1 MIEILFGESEAASM
15 KAAKCEQ
22 IYVSSNDGP
31 TACFGAGK
39 RKVPEKKDYSWI
51 EGSSTEVVCLGFLLD
66 IGDIQKEITGSYRKN
81 LILSLYNQNQW
92 DGEDNYESE
101 LQEMFEHY
109 TSDLSR
115 LQEYLEDCEAVR
127 IWYSDAPYS
136 RCGFYQI
143 CQLLLKYQVEVHV
156 VKLPEHVVREDC
168 IVSYANWGE
177 VAAEEF
183 AGFLSYEKILTE
195 DELRMYAQN
204 WTELVSENAP
214 LRAVI
219 SGQLISVPE
228 DFYDF
233 LIWKHLSDKPR
244 KEARVIGDILG
255 TSMLGVGDWWY
266 TKRIEYYINRGDILI
281 VEDSANTYARVI
293 KRSSERMERFK

>member
-1 MIEILFGESEAASM
+1 MVSTTGMVVSLKTDLRFPESGQQGHGA
-15 KAAKCEQ
+15 Q
-22 IYVSSNDGP
+22 I
-31 TACFGAGK
+31 
-39 RKVPEKKDYSWI
+39 
-51 EGSSTEVVCLGFLLD
+51 
-66 IGDIQKEITGSYRKN
+66 IQEITGSYRKN

-266 TKRIEYYINRGDILI
+266 AKRIEYYIDRGDILI

>member
-195 DELRMYAQN
+195 DEFRMYAQN
-204 WTELVSENAP
+204 WTDLVSENAP

-255 TSMLGVGDWWY
+255 PSMLGVGDWWY
-266 TKRIEYYINRGDILI
+266 AKRIEYYIDRGDILI

>member
-195 DELRMYAQN
+195 DEFRMYAQN
-204 WTELVSENAP
+204 WTDLVSENAP

-266 TKRIEYYINRGDILI
+266 AQRIEYYIDRGDILI

>member
-1 MIEILFGESEAASM
+1 MILEIFKKRLLEVIAR
-15 KAAKCEQ
+15 
-22 IYVSSNDGP
+22 I
-31 TACFGAGK
+31 CFYRFTIKISGMA
-39 RKVPEKKDYSWI
+39 R
-51 EGSSTEVVCLGFLLD
+51 T
-66 IGDIQKEITGSYRKN
+66 ITNQNYRKCLN
-81 LILSLYNQNQW
+81 IT
-92 DGEDNYESE
+92 
-101 LQEMFEHY
+101 H
-109 TSDLSR
+109 
-115 LQEYLEDCEAVR
+115 R
-127 IWYSDAPYS
+127 IYHVCRNIWKIVKQFVSGTAMRRIPDVD
-136 RCGFYQI
+136 FYQI

-156 VKLPEHVVREDC
+156 VKLSEHVVREDC

-195 DELRMYAQN
+195 DEFRMYAQN
-204 WTELVSENAP
+204 WTDLVSENAP

-266 TKRIEYYINRGDILI
+266 AKRIEYYIDRGDILI

-293 KRSSERMERFK
+293 KAVQVNGWRDLNENGMVIIYDYEKIDIENWAA

>member
-81 LILSLYNQNQW
+81 LLLSLYNQNQW

-195 DELRMYAQN
+195 DEFRMYAQN
-204 WTELVSENAP
+204 WTDLVSENAP

-255 TSMLGVGDWWY
+255 TSMLEVGDWWY
-266 TKRIEYYINRGDILI
+266 AKRIEYYIDRGDILI

>member
-195 DELRMYAQN
+195 DEFRMYFQ
-204 WTELVSENAP
+204 
-214 LRAVI
+214 
-219 SGQLISVPE
+219 Q
-228 DFYDF
+228 
-233 LIWKHLSDKPR
+233 K
-244 KEARVIGDILG
+244 
-255 TSMLGVGDWWY
+255 
-266 TKRIEYYINRGDILI
+266 NRP
-281 VEDSANTYARVI
+281 
-293 KRSSERMERFK
+293 

>member
-109 TSDLSR
+109 TSDLLR

-136 RCGFYQI
+136 RCGFYQV

-244 KEARVIGDILG
+244 KEARVIGDILE
-255 TSMLGVGDWWY
+255 LQCW
-266 TKRIEYYINRGDILI
+266 E
-281 VEDSANTYARVI
+281 
-293 KRSSERMERFK
+293 

>member
-81 LILSLYNQNQW
+81 LN
-92 DGEDNYESE
+92 
-101 LQEMFEHY
+101 
-109 TSDLSR
+109 LSR

-266 TKRIEYYINRGDILI
+266 AKRIEYYINRGDILI

>member
-39 RKVPEKKDYSWI
+39 RKAPEKKECSWI
-51 EGSSTEVVCLGFLLD
+51 EGSSAEVICLGFLLD

-81 LILSLYNQNQW
+81 LILSLYNQSQW

-109 TSDLSR
+109 TSDLLR
-115 LQEYLEDCEAVR
+115 LQEYLEDGEAVR

-143 CQLLLKYQVEVHV
+143 CQLLLKYQAEVHV

-204 WTELVSENAP
+204 WTDLVSENAS
-214 LRAVI
+214 LRVVI
-219 SGQLISVPE
+219 NGKLISVSE

-244 KEARVIGDILG
+244 KEARIIGDILG
-255 TSMLGVGDWWY
+255 TSMLGVSDWWY
-266 TKRIEYYINRGDILI
+266 AKRIQHYIECGDILV
-281 VEDSANTYARVI
+281 VEDSENTYARVI
-293 KRSSERMERFK
+293 QRAI

>member
-1 MIEILFGESEAASM
+1 L
-15 KAAKCEQ
+15 KTP
-22 IYVSSNDGP
+22 VLP
-31 TACFGAGK
+31 
-39 RKVPEKKDYSWI
+39 
-51 EGSSTEVVCLGFLLD
+51 
-66 IGDIQKEITGSYRKN
+66 
-81 LILSLYNQNQW
+81 
-92 DGEDNYESE
+92 
-101 LQEMFEHY
+101 
-109 TSDLSR
+109 
-115 LQEYLEDCEAVR
+115 EYL
-127 IWYSDAPYS
+127 
-136 RCGFYQI
+136 
-143 CQLLLKYQVEVHV
+143 LLRHV
-156 VKLPEHVVREDC
+156 VKLSEHVVREDC

-195 DELRMYAQN
+195 DEFRMYAQN
-204 WTELVSENAP
+204 WTDLVSENAP

-266 TKRIEYYINRGDILI
+266 AKRIEYYIDRGDILI

>member
-22 IYVSSNDGP
+22 VYVRSTDGP

-39 RKVPEKKDYSWI
+39 RKASEKKYYSWI
-51 EGSSTEVVCLGFLLD
+51 EGSSAEVICLGFLLD
-66 IGDIQKEITGSYRKN
+66 IGDIQEKITGSYRKN

-92 DGEDNYESE
+92 DDEDDYETE

-115 LQEYLEDCEAVR
+115 LQEYLEDGETVR

-136 RCGFYQI
+136 RCVFYQI
-143 CQLLLKYQVEVHV
+143 CQLLLKYQAEVHV
-156 VKLPEHVVREDC
+156 VKLPEHVIRQDC
-168 IVSYANWGE
+168 IISYANWGE

-183 AGFLSYEKILTE
+183 AGFLPYEKILTE
-195 DELRMYAQN
+195 TELRIYAQN
-204 WTELVSENAP
+204 WTDLVSENAP

-219 SGQLISVPE
+219 SGKLMSVPE

-233 LIWKHLSDKPR
+233 LIWKHLADKPK

-266 TKRIEYYINRGDILI
+266 AKRIEHYIDHGDILV
-281 VEDSANTYARVI
+281 VEDSENTYARVI
-293 KRSSERMERFK
+293 QRVI

>member
-266 TKRIEYYINRGDILI
+266 AKQIEYYIDRGDILI

>member
-51 EGSSTEVVCLGFLLD
+51 DGSSTEVVYLGFLLD

-219 SGQLISVPE
+219 SGQLISVPK

-255 TSMLGVGDWWY
+255 TSMLGVGDGWY
-266 TKRIEYYINRGDILI
+266 AKRIEYYIDRGDILI